1 MRRAVLWARRRPYA
15 SAMIAG
21 MTLLF
26 ALGFAGILWQWCAA
40 VAAQR
45 ATEVALYENRI
56 ALADRELSAG
66 EPGRAIDLLDECDPA
81 YPGLGVVPP
90 AGPPPIRRGGTRR
103 LECRHR
109 RRGLSSRRHDPG
121 DRSWEKGI
129 TIWEAGTRAET
140 ACKSSTAHNLDVTS
154 LAFSSDGRLMVFDEL
169 RRGGEGLGYRPVG
182 GPARAP
188 GPAGGSSLG
197 RRDPSR

>member
-1 MRRAVLWARRRPYA
+1 MAARPWRR
-15 SAMIAG
+15 SG
-21 MTLLF
+21 
-26 ALGFAGILWQWCAA
+26 
-40 VAAQR
+40 

-66 EPGRAIDLLDECDPA
+66 EPGRAIDLLDRVRSALRGWEWFHLQGRRRFDEAELDGSNVVTVAAA
-81 YPGLGVVPP
+81 YHP
-90 AGPPPIRRGGTRR
+90 GGTI
-103 LECRHR
+103 LAT
-109 RRGLSSRRHDPG
+109 GYG
-121 DRSWEKGI
+121 EKGI
-129 TIWEAGTRAET
+129 AIWEAGDRGLKRRQVIA
-140 ACKSSTAHNLDVTS
+140 AHNLDVTS

-197 RRDPSR
+197 RRDTSR